1 MAENRGKNLSVIGVL
16 GMFSFLT
23 ALSGSSTSLAIPKIA
38 VTMDVSSSAATWV
51 VQTGLI
57 TTAILLVMFGHLG
70 DILSKNCVFLAGGSI
85 FVLGAAITGLA
96 PSFVI
101 LLFGRVIEAIGSA
114 MIMAN
119 SMGIVTQYFPNDRRP
134 EALAMISMFIS
145 VGSISGPGIG
155 GFIMSI
161 SSWRWIY
168 LFNVPFGLFVLWLGF
183 KYLPIPRETWSNILK
198 VTKGANWTGQ
208 NLFTIGIILF
218 FLSGTFFQSGR
229 SGLLM
234 GLGFFVVGGA
244 ITIYSFFQD
253 DKANLPWI
261 APEVIRNWG
270 FMTSILALM
279 LVMLVNAISNILLPF
294 YFQSFNGMTPFTS
307 GLIIML
313 QSVAMLVTTPF
324 TGFLADRI
332 NRELMTVIGL
342 AVLVISQIG
351 YALFPE
357 GLNMTRIIPAI
368 LLNGI
373 GMSIFLSPNN
383 ALTMGMV
390 DKKLAGVAGSFNS
403 FARTLGLTIG
413 ISFGSAILFFQLPG
427 VGRITSTLGDQFMQ
441 AFANVF
447 WVATTV
453 SAIALVIVLVRYL
466 SSKRHLEKAVNQ

>member
-1 MAENRGKNLSVIGVL
+1 
-16 GMFSFLT
+16 
-23 ALSGSSTSLAIPKIA
+23 
-38 VTMDVSSSAATWV
+38 
-51 VQTGLI
+51 
-57 TTAILLVMFGHLG
+57 
-70 DILSKNCVFLAGGSI
+70 
-85 FVLGAAITGLA
+85 
-96 PSFVI
+96 
-101 LLFGRVIEAIGSA
+101 
-114 MIMAN
+114 
-119 SMGIVTQYFPNDRRP
+119 
-134 EALAMISMFIS
+134 MFIS

-357 GLNMTRIIPAI
+357 GLNMYRIIPAI

-427 VGRITSTLGDQFMQ
+427 VGRITSTLGNRFMQ

-466 SSKRHLEKAVNQ
+466 SSKRHPEKAVNQ